1 MADVKS
7 KTTKTPTANRILLSA
22 IRRLD
27 STPRS
32 GDIKDGTVSFRGNS
46 AITTIKQSLLNHGM
60 VFDMTMPIKS
70 RKMKIATTVVQKRKP
85 ISNPWQDKSVL
96 TTLFKHLRP
105 KDVLSCSS
113 VCKLW
118 REILISDYVR
128 DLRLVFD
135 FKRSNQS
142 RRELMEEQLRLAY
155 RWKISGVS
163 LVHMRDEH
171 VPNFIRA
178 YYTTF
183 REFFPQCPIST
194 PELEDES
201 FKSVPDLLDDRSC
214 TDSLDRVQLR
224 RLESAPIEVIMKPS
238 RHITQLTV
246 DKCCLSDLVLEQIL
260 TVMHTVTNLSIISCN
275 RLSDMALWSCL
286 RPWTTQLCVRDCLN
300 FKDDAL
306 QAIIQSAPGLQELDV
321 QIYHLS
327 DVALGAFLSRRHINL
342 RKLNLTY
349 GSEITFL
356 GMAKLVGFLPSL
368 QELRLIG
375 CSRLNDAAIDLVCE
389 HMRFLQVLEISAN
402 PLVTSAALATI
413 GGSLSQLEYLSLDR
427 CILITNEGLRSL
439 EGLSNLQILTLRWC
453 SLLTD
458 EGLLDI
464 LKLRRLTFLSLAGG
478 LQGFHA

>member
-1 MADVKS
+1 MFSLARTVADVKS
-7 KTTKTPTANRILLSA
+7 KTTKTPTANRILLGA

-27 STPRS
+27 SSPRS
-32 GDIKDGTVSFRGNS
+32 GDIKDGTVPFQGNS

-60 VFDMTMPIKS
+60 VFDMAIPIKS

-118 REILISDYVR
+118 REILISDYVS
-128 DLRLVFD
+128 DLRLVFN

-142 RRELMEEQLRLAY
+142 RRELIEEQLRLAY
-155 RWKISGVS
+155 RWKISEVS

-214 TDSLDRVQLR
+214 TDSLDRVHLR

-321 QIYHLS
+321 Q
-327 DVALGAFLSRRHINL
+327 
-342 RKLNLTY
+342 K
-349 GSEITFL
+349 
-356 GMAKLVGFLPSL
+356 
-368 QELRLIG
+368 
-375 CSRLNDAAIDLVCE
+375 
-389 HMRFLQVLEISAN
+389 
-402 PLVTSAALATI
+402 
-413 GGSLSQLEYLSLDR
+413 
-427 CILITNEGLRSL
+427 
-439 EGLSNLQILTLRWC
+439 
-453 SLLTD
+453 
-458 EGLLDI
+458 
-464 LKLRRLTFLSLAGG
+464 
-478 LQGFHA
+478 